1 MPNFTFKAFE
11 QILLDICTND
21 MRVRSARMIDEW
33 NANTRTDDDYTL
45 VLYDFTSQDIKQNQ
59 RAQQYI
65 EYTVHIAVMDQLL
78 ADRTNMADVI
88 SHTADV
94 LAGVVAQ
101 LRSSSALRDLG
112 IRFVQPNV
120 QIQQAAIRGD
130 DNIAGCHADIVMQ
143 FAPSLSGC
151 DVPSLGLITGENDYN
166 VASPVSLLCSQLV
179 NCGIIQTIQANIDE
193 LYMLTG
199 GTGGAATYVQD
210 GDNIYTGGTA
220 LMPTVN
226 LAKNISVESISAST
240 IYSGSTDMSE
250 LLGDSITNFFSS
262 VENVEIAGDLIV
274 SGLTVLLGGLAIP
287 DIDANPIIWIDKN
300 THQLSGS
307 STFSYN
313 YDSDLVQINQ
323 STTNVAQ
330 VNQSLRLD
338 MIDPSSV
345 LFSNHYYVTGD
356 TSFAYD
362 PVLSRLC
369 VPAFSASSISATT
382 YYSGSTPLD
391 TILSSLG
398 GGSTTYVQPGT
409 NITTGGTA
417 TTPIVSL
424 DDNISIVSIHS
435 PTIPQNKVLYA
446 DASGYFTAS
455 TEFGYSAATQYG
467 QIPNLKVGSNMY
479 YPKTTGGF
487 LYVSDANGLISA
499 GGNYNGVTITAIS
512 LSAQT
517 AVYTNDLVVS
527 SWQQYCIPY
536 VQYSTGNVDTDS
548 KLKWLSTSSV
558 LAVNGGITGNTVTGG
573 TIYSGAN
580 EISTL
585 FAQKNLPLNSSDA
598 NRTLAAT
605 DAGALILMTGATAQN
620 IVVPPNASVAIP
632 TGFQVIVQQIGAG
645 SVHFSADT
653 GVTIQSYSGATTLA
667 GQYAG
672 ATLAKTATNT
682 WSLFGNLT

>member
-11 QILLDICTND
+11 QILLDICAND
-21 MRVRSARMIDEW
+21 MRVRSARIIDEW
-33 NANTRTDDDYTL
+33 NANTRTDDDYTI
-45 VLYDFTSQDIKQNQ
+45 VLYDFTSQDIKLNQ

-101 LRSSSALRDLG
+101 LRSSSTLRDLG

-143 FAPSLSGC
+143 FAPSISGC
-151 DVPSLGLITGENDYN
+151 DVPSLPLDAGANDYD

-179 NCGIIQTIQANIDE
+179 NCGVIQTIQANIDE
-193 LYMLTG
+193 LYTLTG
-199 GTGGAATYVQD
+199 GTGGAATYVQE

-220 LMPTVN
+220 SLPTVN
-226 LAKNISVESISAST
+226 LSKNISVDSISAST

-262 VENVEIAGDLIV
+262 VESVEIAGDLIV
-274 SGLTVLLGGLAIP
+274 SGLTVLLGGLALP
-287 DIDANPIIWIDKN
+287 DIDANPVIWMDKN

-313 YDSDLVQINQ
+313 SVSDLVQMNQ

-330 VNQSLRLD
+330 VNQSLKLD
-338 MIDPSSV
+338 MINPSSV
-345 LFSNHYYVTGD
+345 LYLSHHYVTGD
-356 TSFAYD
+356 TAFDYD
-362 PVLSRLC
+362 PSLSQLRA
-369 VPAFSASSISATT
+369 PAFSASSISATT
-382 YYSGSTPLD
+382 YYSGSTPLN

-398 GGSTTYVQPGT
+398 GGVSTYVQPGT

-417 TTPIVSL
+417 STPIVSL

-435 PTIPQNKVLYA
+435 STIPTNKVLYA
-446 DASGYFTAS
+446 DASGYFTGS

-467 QIPNLKVGSNMY
+467 QVPNWKVGSNFY

-487 LYVSDANGLISA
+487 LYVSAANGLISA
-499 GGNYNGVTITAIS
+499 GGNFNGVTITAIS
-512 LSAQT
+512 LSAQSS
-517 AVYTNDLVVS
+517 VYTNDLVVS

-536 VQYSTGNVDTDS
+536 VEYSTGNVDTDS

-558 LAVNGGITGNTVTGG
+558 LAVNGGISGNTVTGG

-585 FAQKNLPLNSSDA
+585 FAPKLIPLRSDSTD
-598 NRTLAAT
+598 RILSAT
-605 DAGALILMTGATAQN
+605 DSGAFIAMSGAGTQN
-620 IVVPPNASVAIP
+620 IVVPSNSAVPLSN
-632 TGFQVIVQQIGAG
+632 GFQVVIQQTGAG

-672 ATLAKTATNT
+672 ASLTKTGSNT
-682 WSLFGNLT
+682 WALIGNVT